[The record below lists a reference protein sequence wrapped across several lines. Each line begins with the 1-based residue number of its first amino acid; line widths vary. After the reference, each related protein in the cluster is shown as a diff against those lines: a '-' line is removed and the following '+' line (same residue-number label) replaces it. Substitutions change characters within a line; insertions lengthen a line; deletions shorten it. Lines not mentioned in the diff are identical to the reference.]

1 MLAGERFLPVKVVS
15 TPRRIQAKGTVEL
28 TEYFEDFGGEAG
40 VVESIG
46 ISGGV
51 TE

>member
-1 MLAGERFLPVKVVS
+1 LLAAERFLPFKVVS
-15 TPRRIQAKGTVEL
+15 TPRRSQAKGTVEL

-40 VVESIG
+40 VEERIG